1 MKKIFISGASGY
13 IGRNIS
19 RYLSKKNYKI
29 FCLTTKK
36 RYKLKNSKWIEG
48 KLNGNYEEYL
58 KKSDLLIHCAAA
70 GVYKKKDKKE
80 LNKVNNYD
88 SIKFLKMAYKSN
100 CRNWIILGSSY
111 EYGYVKNKALSVFK
125 SKLKPVDSYGVSKVN
140 FYKNLKKLNLKRDCK
155 ILYLRVFHVYGGDEP
170 RTRMYPS
177 LLRAIKYNQN
187 FKMTNGKEIRDFI
200 GINEAVK
207 KIYKGIKMFKKKN
220 FFITKHLGSGKK
232 VSIKNF
238 ANKIW
243 KEHKARGKILFGLIK
258 KQNKYHSLYSD
269 KKSLI

>member
-19 RYLSKKNYKI
+19 RYLSQKNYKI

-36 RYKLKNSKWIEG
+36 RYYFKNSKWIEG

-70 GVYKKKDKKE
+70 GVYKKKNKKE
-80 LNKVNNYD
+80 LNKVNNHD

-111 EYGYVKNKALSVFK
+111 EYGYVKNKSLSVFN

-140 FYKNLKKLNLKRDCK
+140 FYKNLKKLNFKKDCK

-170 RTRMYPS
+170 KTRMYPS
-177 LLRAIKYNQN
+177 LLKAIRYNQN
-187 FKMTNGKEIRDFI
+187 FKMTDGKEIRDFI
-200 GINEAVK
+200 EINQAVK
-207 KIYKGIKMFKKKN
+207 KIYRGIKMFKKKS
-220 FFITKHLGSGKK
+220 FFITKHVGSGKK
-232 VSIKNF
+232 ESIMSF

-243 KEHKARGKILFGLIK
+243 KQHGAK
-258 KQNKYHSLYSD
+258 KKNFIWTNK
-269 KKSLI
+269 KTK

>member
-1 MKKIFISGASGY
+1 
-13 IGRNIS
+13 
-19 RYLSKKNYKI
+19 
-29 FCLTTKK
+29 
-36 RYKLKNSKWIEG
+36 
-48 KLNGNYEEYL
+48 
-58 KKSDLLIHCAAA
+58 
-70 GVYKKKDKKE
+70 
-80 LNKVNNYD
+80 
-88 SIKFLKMAYKSN
+88 
-100 CRNWIILGSSY
+100 
-111 EYGYVKNKALSVFK
+111 
-125 SKLKPVDSYGVSKVN
+125 
-140 FYKNLKKLNLKRDCK
+140 
-155 ILYLRVFHVYGGDEP
+155 
-170 RTRMYPS
+170 
-177 LLRAIKYNQN
+177 
-187 FKMTNGKEIRDFI
+187 MTNGKEIRDFI